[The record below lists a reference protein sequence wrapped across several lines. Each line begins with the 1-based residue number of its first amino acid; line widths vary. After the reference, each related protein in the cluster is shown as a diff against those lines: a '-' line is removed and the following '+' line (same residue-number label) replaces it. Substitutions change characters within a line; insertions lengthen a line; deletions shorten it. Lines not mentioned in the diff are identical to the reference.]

1 MIDDQDRFQW
11 VNVSS
16 GTSSPDGPG
25 KNPES
30 CKMVVVVVVVVVVAV
45 VVAVAVAVIVIQY
58 NTIL

>member
-30 CKMVVVVVVVVVVAV
+30 CKMVVVVVA
-45 VVAVAVAVIVIQY
+45 VAVAVAVIVIQY
-58 NTIL
+58 NTIH